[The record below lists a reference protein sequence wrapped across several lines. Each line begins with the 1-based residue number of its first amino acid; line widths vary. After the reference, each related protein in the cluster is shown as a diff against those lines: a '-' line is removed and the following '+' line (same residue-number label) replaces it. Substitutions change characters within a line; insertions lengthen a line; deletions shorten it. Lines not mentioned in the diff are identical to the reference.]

1 MRKEDE
7 LKTSFIT
14 PFGAYC
20 YLRMPE
26 GLKNAGG
33 SFCRMTLAV
42 VKGQLGRN
50 ILTYVDDI
58 IVKSDKQEHH
68 IEDLKETFQKFRKA
82 SLKLNPENCTA
93 QDLFKCI
100 QQPGEPLQTYFRRII
115 QCKA

>member
-33 SFCRMTLAV
+33 SFSRMTLAV

-68 IEDLKETFQKFRKA
+68 IEDLKETFQNFRKA
-82 SLKLNPENCTA
+82 SLKLNPRELC
-93 QDLFKCI
+93 LCI
-100 QQPGEPLQTYFRRII
+100 CQRKISGVFSI
-115 QCKA
+115 Q